1 MVSALKSAHPE
12 VFVSISATTR
22 PPRLGEVDGVHYYFV
37 DDAEFDR
44 MLAGGELLEWALV
57 HNQYRYATPRGPV
70 MDALSAGR
78 PAILEIDLQGAR
90 QVRTTLPGAQQVFIE
105 PPSWEEL
112 VRRLHGRGT
121 ENEEQMTRR
130 LETARQELAS
140 ESEFDVVIRND
151 TVEDTVAKLVD
162 FMGL

>member
-1 MVSALKSAHPE
+1 
-12 VFVSISATTR
+12 
-22 PPRLGEVDGVHYYFV
+22 
-37 DDAEFDR
+37 
-44 MLAGGELLEWALV
+44 MLADGELLEWALV

-70 MDALSAGR
+70 VDALAAGR

-90 QVRTTLPGAQQVFIE
+90 QVRKSLPGAKQVFIE

-112 VRRLHGRGT
+112 IRRLHGRGT
-121 ENEEQMTRR
+121 EDEDEMTRR
-130 LETARQELAS
+130 LATAREELAA

-151 TVEDTVAKLVD
+151 TVEDTVGKLVN